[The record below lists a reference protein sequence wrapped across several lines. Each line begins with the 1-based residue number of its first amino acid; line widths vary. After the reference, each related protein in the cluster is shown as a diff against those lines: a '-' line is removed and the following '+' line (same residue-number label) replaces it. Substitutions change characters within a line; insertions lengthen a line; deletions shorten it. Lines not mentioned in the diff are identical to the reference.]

1 MIKKLLFALLLAASF
16 PLFAQN
22 DNTPMGARAVG
33 MGNTAVTNR
42 DAWALFNNLA
52 GLSEMED
59 LEVHFGYQLRYGIT
73 EFNTYALTA
82 VSPLSFGGVAGVSV
96 YRFGDEFYSE
106 QRIGLGYSHKI
117 SFTSVG
123 VKLNYVQV
131 AVDDQIGITQG
142 ARRAFTFEIGG
153 LATLTDKLSFGMH
166 AYNFNQGR
174 LRSEYIE
181 DRLPVI
187 LKAGLAYRPIKTLII
202 NVETEKDIDYPASL
216 KAGLEYEI
224 VKKVFLRTGI
234 STRPFDNHFG
244 IGFFPKKFS
253 FEYALSTNTRLG
265 FSHHLTLGYRFE
277 KARPTRKSSTLIDE
291 E

>member
-1 MIKKLLFALLLAASF
+1 MIKKLLLLFLCCITS
-16 PLFAQN
+16 PLFSQN
-22 DNTPMGARAVG
+22 DNSPLGARAVG
-33 MGNTAVTNR
+33 MGNAAVTNR
-42 DAWALFNNLA
+42 DAWALFNNVA
-52 GLSEMED
+52 GLSEIEH
-59 LEVHFGYQLRYGIT
+59 LEVQFGYQLRYGIT

-96 YRFGDEFYSE
+96 YRFGDAFYNE

-117 SFTSVG
+117 NFTSVG
-123 VKLNYVQV
+123 LKVNYVQV

-153 LATLTDKLSFGMH
+153 LAELSKNLSFGLH

-174 LRSEYIE
+174 LRSDYIE

-187 LKAGLAYRPIKTLII
+187 LKAGLAYRPVKTLVL
-202 NVETEKDIDYPASL
+202 NVETEKDIDYPAIV
-216 KAGLEYEI
+216 KVGLEYEI
-224 VKKVFLRTGI
+224 VKKVFVRTGI

-253 FEYALSTNTRLG
+253 FEYALSTNTQLG
-265 FSHHLTLGYRFE
+265 FSHHITLGYRFE
-277 KARPTRKSSTLIDE
+277 KARPDQRSNSFIE